1 MSEAD
6 GMWRNRL
13 YQPLRDGARW
23 AEEIWRFHDDA
34 TRRIAGQELVSGLAE
49 RIVPHLDMLLDPV
62 RAVAFIKSLS
72 EQDYHRDGF
81 WADPLLA
88 IAMYEVRS
96 GTLEHAQATVAA
108 LAARWKE
115 LGGDEDAVSFLQS
128 GLAQRQRGEAL
139 GSGDQEP

>member
-1 MSEAD
+1 
-6 GMWRNRL
+6 
-13 YQPLRDGARW
+13 
-23 AEEIWRFHDDA
+23 
-34 TRRIAGQELVSGLAE
+34 
-49 RIVPHLDMLLDPV
+49 MLLDPV

-81 WADPLLA
+81 WTDPLLA
-88 IAMYEVRS
+88 IAMYEVGS
-96 GTLEHAQATVAA
+96 GTLEHAQAAVAA